1 MTQQTQITLYQGV
14 DVEQAAYM
22 AAFSQPDG
30 LQSVIDQITSQA
42 IEQAQDLDAAT
53 AAGRKKLASIAYSV
67 AQAKTAIDGTGKE
80 LVADAKAKIKI
91 VDNNRKAVRDQLDNL
106 RDQIRL
112 PVTEFEEAE
121 KAKQAEIQALSDR
134 LFNLSSTVGEYGVRL
149 TAQQL
154 RERLQQVGDL
164 TDGDVPENIKTQAAA
179 VQKSLE
185 ESIATAEEYEA
196 QQAEIERLRQEQAA
210 REQAERDARIAAE
223 AAEKAKAEAE
233 AKAKAD
239 REAAERARIEA
250 QLRAEQAEREKQ
262 QAIERAEAEKK
273 AAVEAERKRQQEE
286 RERVAAAEAARAA
299 DVEHRRTINRAILAI
314 MLDCGIDEAAA
325 KEFLKRAVGGNVP
338 HLKICY

>member
-53 AAGRKKLASIAYSV
+53 ATSRKKLASIAYSV
-67 AQAKTAIDGTGKE
+67 AQAKTAIDSTGKD

-106 RDQIRL
+106 RDQIRR

-154 RERLQQVGDL
+154 RERLQQVADL
-164 TDGDVPENIKTQAAA
+164 TAGDVPENIKTQAAA

-196 QQAEIERLRQEQAA
+196 QQAEIERLPPENRRNVMPVSRLKQPKKPRPKPKQNPRQTAKPPNAHASKHNCGRSRQSA
-210 REQAERDARIAAE
+210 RNSR
-223 AAEKAKAEAE
+223 
-233 AKAKAD
+233 
-239 REAAERARIEA
+239 
-250 QLRAEQAEREKQ
+250 LS
-262 QAIERAEAEKK
+262 
-273 AAVEAERKRQQEE
+273 
-286 RERVAAAEAARAA
+286 
-299 DVEHRRTINRAILAI
+299 
-314 MLDCGIDEAAA
+314 
-325 KEFLKRAVGGNVP
+325 NVP
-338 HLKICY
+338 KLKSRLPWKPSASGNRKSGRKQRQPRQHAQPTLSTDAPSTEPS